1 MSLNISGIAFN
12 TNFEKNIAS
21 LSQLLNWELEFVQ
34 EVSFEAASSNFKDEA
49 FLDLYYGPAGSLI
62 FLSSMEKFNATKT
75 QGVQALNFSI
85 SDTDKKYLLQYFE
98 DGSTLRY
105 KQKHLDT
112 LIQSLGE
119 PLEIEKAIPDISAQ
133 IFHTIDSVAGVRFS
147 EIDPQSVCYRYRIIN
162 KKSHASAMAAS
173 GEAFKD
179 AEAKSIRFFGE
190 GSKYFGIIVINLL
203 LTVITL
209 GLYYPWAKAAI
220 RKYMWN
226 ETELDDSRFEFHGTG
241 KEMFKGFIIAYAL
254 FFGLFL
260 MVSLN
265 MGGPWMFAAIILF
278 YVGMI
283 LLIPI
288 ALFGA
293 WRYRIS
299 RTSWR
304 GVFGSFSGKLK
315 EFIGI
320 YFLNGLLTI
329 ITFGIYAAWMRTKL
343 MEYLFAHSRFGNLD
357 FDFKGK
363 GVDLFVIN
371 LIFGII
377 FSFGYFM
384 LIALFAGTMYAITMG
399 GSTPDLSIAQ
409 ILPMILGGIV
419 FMLFIFGWT
428 YAFSAKRFEFTINN
442 TIVSDGENKAKLKS
456 TLTTKE
462 AIITGL
468 RNGLITLGTLG
479 IGFPWVMMNTMKMY
493 LNNIKFPGGF
503 DLDHLEQNSEM
514 YNNAT
519 GDELLDVLDIGLDF

>member
-1 MSLNISGIAFN
+1 MSLNISGLAFN
-12 TNFEKNIAS
+12 TNFDKNIEG
-21 LSQLLNWELEFVQ
+21 LSQVLNWDLAFVQ
-34 EVSFEAASSNFKDEA
+34 EINFEAASSNFKDEA
-49 FLDLYYGPAGSLI
+49 FLDVYYGQEGSI
-62 FLSSMEKFNATKT
+62 VFLSSMEKFNAAKT
-75 QGVQALNFSI
+75 RGIKALNFNV
-85 SDTDKKYLLQYFE
+85 SDTTKTYLLQVLE
-98 DGSTLRY
+98 DGNSLRF
-105 KQKHLDT
+105 KQANQDAVT
-112 LIQSLGE
+112 QSVGE
-119 PLEIEKAIPDISAQ
+119 PLEIEKAIPDISEQ
-133 IFHTIDSVAGVRFS
+133 IFHTMESVTGSRFN
-147 EIDPQSVCYRYRIIN
+147 EIDPQAVCYRYRIIN
-162 KKSHASAMAAS
+162 KSSTVSFKTVS
-173 GEAFKD
+173 GEDFTK
-179 AEAKSIRFFGE
+179 AEPKALRFFGE

-265 MGGPWMFAAIILF
+265 MGGPWMFAAIIMF

-320 YFLNGLLTI
+320 YFLNGLLTV

-343 MEYLFAHSRFGNLD
+343 MEYLFAHSRFGNLE

-377 FSFGYFM
+377 FSFGYFI
-384 LIALFAGTMYAITMG
+384 LIAIFAGTMYAFTMG
-399 GSTPDLSIAQ
+399 GSSPEFSIAQ
-409 ILPMILGGIV
+409 ILPMLLGGII
-419 FMLFIFGWT
+419 FMVFIFGWS
-428 YAFSAKRFEFTINN
+428 YAFSAKRFDFTINN
-442 TIVSDGENKAKLKS
+442 TIVTDGDNKAKLKS

-462 AIITGL
+462 AIITGV

-503 DLDHLEQNSEM
+503 DLDQLEQNAEM